1 MREFMYDLSSALIA
15 GILFAS
21 MALLIELGYHIGR
34 RYQRSS
40 DEQSKTY
47 VVTIQGSLIGILALL
62 LGFTFSLSLQRF
74 DSRSEAVVE
83 EANAIG
89 TAYLRAQLLPASVR
103 EPTLK
108 TLASY
113 LGLRV
118 RTGRLSLDHAYQRQA
133 LHDQAGQQQALLWHY
148 ALQAAEEAPNPVT
161 TGLFLQALNEM
172 IDAYGRRDATLN
184 RRVPET
190 VLSLLYATFLM
201 AGLVLGYSAGVAG
214 HRASFATYIMV
225 GLIVLLVFLI
235 IDLDRPR
242 RGLIQVSHKSL
253 TDLEKAMAQPRT
265 VSPFDDFLPGSSVP
279 R

>member
-1 MREFMYDLSSALIA
+1 MYDLSSTLIA

-21 MALLIELGYHIGR
+21 MALAIELGHRVGR

-40 DEQSKTY
+40 DEPSKSHII
-47 VVTIQGSLIGILALL
+47 TIQGSLIGILALL

-74 DSRSEAVVE
+74 DSRSEAVVS

-89 TAYLRAQLLPASVR
+89 TAYLRAQLLPESVR
-103 EPTLK
+103 APTLK
-108 TLASY
+108 ALASY
-113 LGLRV
+113 LSLRV
-118 RTGRLSLDHAYQRQA
+118 RAGSLSLDHAYQRQA
-133 LHDQAGQQQALLWHY
+133 MLDQATQQQALLWNY
-148 ALQAAEEAPNPVT
+148 ALQAAEEVPNPVT
-161 TGLFLQALNEM
+161 SGLFLQALNEM
-172 IDAYGRRDATLN
+172 IDAYGTRDATLN
-184 RRVPET
+184 RHVPEI
-190 VLSLLYATFLM
+190 VLNLLYTTFLM
-201 AGLVLGYSAGVAG
+201 AGVILGYSSGVAG

-253 TDLEKAMAQPRT
+253 TDLESAMARPRQVT
-265 VSPFDDFLPGSSVP
+265 PFQEFMPGSAAP

>member
-15 GILFAS
+15 SILFAS
-21 MALLIELGYHIGR
+21 MALCIELGYRIGR

-40 DEQSKTY
+40 DEPSKTQII
-47 VVTIQGSLIGILALL
+47 TIQGSLIGILALL

-74 DSRSEAVVE
+74 DSRSEAMVD

-108 TLASY
+108 ALAGY
-113 LGLRV
+113 LNLRV
-118 RTGRLSLDHAYQRQA
+118 RAGTLSLDHAYQRQA
-133 LHDQAGQQQALLWHY
+133 MLDQASQQQALLWRY

-161 TGLFLQALNEM
+161 SGLFLQALNEM
-172 IDAYGRRDATLN
+172 IDAYGRRDAALN
-184 RRVPET
+184 RHVPEI
-190 VLSLLYATFLM
+190 VLSLLYTTFLM
-201 AGLVLGYSAGVAG
+201 AGIILGYSAGVAG

-253 TDLEKAMAQPRT
+253 VDLEKAMARPGPAA
-265 VSPFDDFLPGSSVP
+265 PFHEFLPGSSAP

>member
-1 MREFMYDLSSALIA
+1 MREFMYDLSSTLIA

-21 MALLIELGYHIGR
+21 MALVIELGYRVGR
-34 RYQRSS
+34 HYQRTS
-40 DEQSKTY
+40 DEPSKTHII
-47 VVTIQGSLIGILALL
+47 TIQGSLIGILALL

-74 DSRSEAVVE
+74 DSRSEAVVN

-89 TAYLRAQLLPASVR
+89 TAYLRAQLLPTSVR

-108 TLASY
+108 ALASY
-113 LGLRV
+113 LNLRV
-118 RTGRLSLDHAYQRQA
+118 RAGSLSLDHAYQRQA
-133 LHDQAGQQQALLWHY
+133 MLDQASQQQALLWQY
-148 ALQAAEEAPNPVT
+148 ALRAAEEAPNPVT
-161 TGLFLQALNEM
+161 SGLFLQALNDM
-172 IDAYGRRDATLN
+172 IDAYGTRDATLN
-184 RRVPET
+184 RHVPEI
-190 VLSLLYATFLM
+190 VLSLLYITFLM
-201 AGLVLGYSAGVAG
+201 AGVILGYSAGVAG

-253 TDLEKAMAQPRT
+253 VDLENAIARPRLAG
-265 VSPFDDFLPGSSVP
+265 PFHEFMPGSSAP

>member
-1 MREFMYDLSSALIA
+1 MREFMYDLSSTLIA

-21 MALLIELGYHIGR
+21 MALAIELGHRVGR

-40 DEQSKTY
+40 DEPSKTHII
-47 VVTIQGSLIGILALL
+47 TIQGSLIGILALL

-74 DSRSEAVVE
+74 DSRSEAVVS

-89 TAYLRAQLLPASVR
+89 TAYLRAQLLPVSVR
-103 EPTLK
+103 APTLK
-108 TLASY
+108 ALASY
-113 LGLRV
+113 LSLRV
-118 RTGRLSLDHAYQRQA
+118 RAGSLSLDHAYQRQA
-133 LHDQAGQQQALLWHY
+133 MLDQATQQQALLWNY

-161 TGLFLQALNEM
+161 SGLFLQALNEM
-172 IDAYGRRDATLN
+172 IDAYGTRDATLN
-184 RRVPET
+184 RHVPEI
-190 VLSLLYATFLM
+190 VLNLLYTTFLM
-201 AGLVLGYSAGVAG
+201 AGVILGYSSGVAG

-253 TDLEKAMAQPRT
+253 VDLENAMARPRQVT
-265 VSPFDDFLPGSSVP
+265 PFQEFMPGSSAP